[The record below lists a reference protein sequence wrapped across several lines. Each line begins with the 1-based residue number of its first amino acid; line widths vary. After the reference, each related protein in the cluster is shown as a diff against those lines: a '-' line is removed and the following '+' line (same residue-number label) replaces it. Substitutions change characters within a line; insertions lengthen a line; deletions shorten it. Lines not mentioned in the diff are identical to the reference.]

1 MSKTQ
6 SDRLPPPSS
15 GSDGTAG
22 FPRVVRLEIDRWIS
36 SRLRPFCF
44 EYDSSLMLRAGWGPG
59 AHYGFERIETGMD
72 ISTVAPYLIGV
83 DCETDSVLRFIE
95 DPEGRHI
102 HVYLLTESGR
112 SFALLCDAS
121 EEHEA
126 ARRIQQRSNENALLL
141 ARQKRLIDE
150 MIDVRCELD
159 QRRREAEEDSRRKG
173 EFIATMSHDLKNP
186 LSSVLLNAELI
197 AGRELDDERA
207 RAAAE
212 AIKRIVG
219 DQVRIIDNMID
230 QARSE
235 ATGQAINTGTVDIRT
250 LLDEVSLVFAPL
262 AAEKELGFEFGVA
275 EDVTSFV
282 RLDETKLRRI
292 LGNLIGNAIKFADAG
307 AVHLAV
313 ACDAGQLRFDVE
325 DTGPGIAPEDRQ
337 RIFLAF
343 ERAGNRR
350 PRPGAGLGLA
360 ISRGFAEA
368 MGGSLFLSS
377 SSDRGS
383 RFSLI
388 IPYCPVVSFLA
399 PSPSLDRLA
408 LRHDVPLPYEVLLC
422 DDDDD
427 IVGLLELHLS
437 GAGYRVRSVTDPDKV
452 VELVRSSPPDLL
464 VLDINLQGRNGLDI
478 ARELREAGFAGAIL
492 GLSASNLGRTR
503 RRLLANGFTDFLPK
517 PVSSQLVLKK
527 IETLLLARQSESNPG
542 HCI

>member
-6 SDRLPPPSS
+6 SDHLPPPSS
-15 GSDGTAG
+15 GNDGTAG
-22 FPRVVRLEIDRWIS
+22 FPRVVQLEIDRWIR

-44 EYDSSLMLRAGWGPG
+44 EYDSSLTLRAQWGPG
-59 AHYGFERIETGMD
+59 ARYGFERIQAGMD
-72 ISTVAPYLIGV
+72 ISTVAPYLIGM
-83 DCETDSVLRFIE
+83 DGEMDWALRFIE

-102 HVYLLTESGR
+102 HVYLLTDNGR
-112 SFALLCDAS
+112 SFALLCDAG

-173 EFIATMSHDLKNP
+173 QFIATMSHDLKNP
-186 LSSVLLNAELI
+186 LSAVLLNAELI
-197 AGRELDDERA
+197 AGRELDDEKA

-212 AIKRIVG
+212 AITRMVG

-235 ATGQAINTGTVDIRT
+235 ATGQAVNTGTVDIRA

-262 AAEKELGFEFGVA
+262 AAEKELGFELGIAQDVA
-275 EDVTSFV
+275 CFV
-282 RLDETKLRRI
+282 RVDETRLRRI
-292 LGNLIGNAIKFADAG
+292 LGNLIANAIKFTDAG
-307 AVHLAV
+307 KVHLAV
-313 ACDAGQLRFDVE
+313 ARNAEQLHFEVE
-325 DTGPGIAPEDRQ
+325 DTGPGVAPEDRE

-343 ERAGNRR
+343 ERSVNQL

-368 MGGSLFLSS
+368 MDGSLLLSS
-377 SSDRGS
+377 SSGGGS
-383 RFSLI
+383 RFSLT
-388 IPYCPVVSFLA
+388 IPYRPVLSFMA
-399 PSPSLDRLA
+399 PTPSLDRLA
-408 LRHDVPLPYEVLLC
+408 LRHDVALPYEIFLC

-427 IVGLLELHLS
+427 IVGLLGLHLS
-437 GAGYRVRSVTDPDKV
+437 GAGYRVRPVTDPDEV

-478 ARELREAGFAGAIL
+478 ARELREAGFTGAIL

-503 RRLLANGFTDFLPK
+503 SRLLENGFTDFLSK
-517 PVSSQLVLKK
+517 PVSSQLVLKR
-527 IETLLLARQSESNPG
+527 IEALLLASQSESDPG
-542 HCI
+542 PCI

>member
-1 MSKTQ
+1 MSKPQ
-6 SDRLPPPSS
+6 SDPLPPPSS
-15 GSDGTAG
+15 ASDVAAG
-22 FPRVVRLEIDRWIS
+22 FPRVVQLEIDRWIS

-44 EYDSSLMLRAGWGPG
+44 EYDSSLTLRAQWGPG
-59 AHYGFERIETGMD
+59 AHYGFEHVGIGTD
-72 ISTVAPYLIGV
+72 ISTVAPYLVGV
-83 DCETDSVLRFIE
+83 DCEMDSVLRFIE

-102 HVYLLTESGR
+102 HVYLLTERGR
-112 SFALLCDAS
+112 SFALLCDAG

-126 ARRIQQRSNENALLL
+126 ARRVQQRSNENALLL

-186 LSSVLLNAELI
+186 LSAVLLNAELI
-197 AGRELDDERA
+197 AGRELDDDRA

-212 AIKRIVG
+212 AIRRMVG

-235 ATGQAINTGTVDIRT
+235 AAGQAVNTRTVDIRR

-262 AAEKELGFEFGVA
+262 AAEKELGLELAIADDVA
-275 EDVTSFV
+275 GFV
-282 RLDETKLRRI
+282 RLDETRLRRI
-292 LGNLIGNAIKFADAG
+292 LGNLIGNAIKFADTG
-307 AVHLAV
+307 EVRLAV
-313 ACDAGQLRFDVE
+313 ACDAGQLHFEVE
-325 DTGPGIAPEDRQ
+325 DTGPGIAPVDRE

-343 ERAGNRR
+343 ERSDDQRL
-350 PRPGAGLGLA
+350 RPGAGLGLA

-368 MGGSLFLSS
+368 MGGSLSLSS

-383 RFSLI
+383 RFSLTL
-388 IPYCPVVSFLA
+388 PYRPVESFLA
-399 PSPSLDRLA
+399 PSLAPDRLTP
-408 LRHDVPLPYEVLLC
+408 RHDTPLPYEILVC

-437 GAGYRVRSVTDPDKV
+437 GAGYLVRSVTDPDEV
-452 VELVRSSPPDLL
+452 VELVSSSPPDLL
-464 VLDINLQGRNGLDI
+464 VLDINLQGRSGLDI

-503 RRLLANGFTDFLPK
+503 RRLLENGFTDFLSK

-527 IETLLLARQSESNPG
+527 IEALLLARQSAASPG
-542 HCI
+542 QGI